1 MKVELIVPFRYA
13 GAGPTSLPAS
23 PGDFDPQ
30 CGLRSFEFGLL
41 QCEAGVEA
49 GFDSINVTEHHYS
62 TGQMSAAPHLFIAAL
77 GQRLPTAQFGI
88 YGTDLLL
95 HNPVYVAEQYAV
107 LDNLVAG
114 RLRFGLMR
122 GTPNEYATYG
132 TNPWES
138 RERFEEAV
146 ELVLRVFTEP
156 EPFGWEGRYYRFRN
170 IAVIPKPFQHPHPR
184 ILLSGRSIASARFAG
199 KMGCDVGIAFAEPS
213 VAAQS
218 VAAYRGSAAEAGWQ
232 PTADNIVYRQFVV
245 VAESDEKAHDLFQS
259 GGGAPLG
266 RPLATLNAQ
275 HSEMMAT
282 VAAALAGAPKGA
294 PSGTRMRPPMGSAF
308 VGTPE
313 SVLRQI
319 IQARDHIGMGR
330 VELAVLGQP
339 AHDDVMAAIALLGRT
354 VVAGLHADKPPEP
367 GYAINSTRNAS

>member
-13 GAGPTSLPAS
+13 GADASLALAS

-30 CGLRSFEFGLL
+30 RGRQSFEVGLQ
-41 QCEAGVEA
+41 QCEAADEA

-62 TGQMSAAPHLFIAAL
+62 TGQMSAAPHVLIAAL

-95 HNPVYVAEQYAV
+95 HNPVHVAEQYAV
-107 LDNLVAG
+107 LDNLLAG

-170 IAVIPKPFQHPHPR
+170 IAVIPKPFQRPYPR
-184 ILLSGRSIASARFAG
+184 ILLSGRSTASARFAG
-199 KMGCDVGIAFAEPS
+199 RMGCDVGIAFAEPA
-213 VAAQS
+213 VAAES
-218 VAAYRGSAAEAGWQ
+218 VAAYRESAAEAGWQ
-232 PTADNIVYRQFVV
+232 PTSDNIVYRQFVV
-245 VAESDEKAHDLFQS
+245 VAETDEKATDLFQAS
-259 GGGAPLG
+259 GGSPFG
-266 RPLATLNAQ
+266 RPLAASNA
-275 HSEMMAT
+275 HHAEMMAT

-294 PSGTRMRPPMGSAF
+294 PIGTRMRPPMGPAF
-308 VGTPE
+308 VGSPE

-319 IQARDHIGMGR
+319 AHARDHVGMGR
-330 VELAVLGQP
+330 VELALLGQP

-354 VVAGLHADKPPEP
+354 VVAGLHVDKPEP
-367 GYAINSTRNAS
+367 SYSIESSQTAS